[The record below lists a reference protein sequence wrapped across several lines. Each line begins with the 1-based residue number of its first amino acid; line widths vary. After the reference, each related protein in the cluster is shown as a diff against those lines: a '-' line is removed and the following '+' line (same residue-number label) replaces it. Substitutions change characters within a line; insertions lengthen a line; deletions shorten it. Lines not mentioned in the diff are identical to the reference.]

1 MRMQVETVQGCK
13 EPPHCESRL
22 GGGAGVAEV
31 EQSSAALLSL
41 SFSDGAGGKGCLLNF
56 LCLPPE
62 HQNSTVRWQRHRT
75 GNREASAGV
84 RDVLL
89 KFCLALN

>member
-31 EQSSAALLSL
+31 EQSSAAVLSP
-41 SFSDGAGGKGCLLNF
+41 SFRDGAGD
-56 LCLPPE
+56 
-62 HQNSTVRWQRHRT
+62 
-75 GNREASAGV
+75 GV
-84 RDVLL
+84 SL
-89 KFCLALN
+89 KLSVFAIRVSQ